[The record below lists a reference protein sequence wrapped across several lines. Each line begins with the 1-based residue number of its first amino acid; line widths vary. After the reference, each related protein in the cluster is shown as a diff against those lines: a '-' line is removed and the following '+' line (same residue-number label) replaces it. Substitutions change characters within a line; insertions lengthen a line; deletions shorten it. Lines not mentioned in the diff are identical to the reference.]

1 MSTDEV
7 AALQKELQT
16 VKARAVGKIK
26 ALQAQ
31 VTELQAQVLAEKA
44 KSPPEVSSSEDGS
57 EKGFVKVG
65 EPGAVL
71 QRREAELDTREAAL
85 AAQEATL
92 AQREEALALREKA
105 LASDERDATA
115 PREQALLQLQREQ
128 ALQSRER
135 DVQRKL
141 ATWNDAVI
149 GGLQLIHG
157 NLSQINSACDGVG
170 M

>member
-85 AAQEATL
+85 AAKLKASERRQMEQERMRETL
-92 AQREEALALREKA
+92 TREKDHA
-105 LASDERDATA
+105 LASARRAAWELRKGEEAATA
-115 PREQALLQLQREQ
+115 AAADEGDLHEAGI
-128 ALQSRER
+128 A
-135 DVQRKL
+135 
-141 ATWNDAVI
+141 DAFEGI
-149 GGLQLIHG
+149 GLVVDPGGQ
-157 NLSQINSACDGVG
+157 Q
-170 M
+170 

>member
-1 MSTDEV
+1 MSTYEV

-115 PREQALLQLQREQ
+115 PREQALLQREQ